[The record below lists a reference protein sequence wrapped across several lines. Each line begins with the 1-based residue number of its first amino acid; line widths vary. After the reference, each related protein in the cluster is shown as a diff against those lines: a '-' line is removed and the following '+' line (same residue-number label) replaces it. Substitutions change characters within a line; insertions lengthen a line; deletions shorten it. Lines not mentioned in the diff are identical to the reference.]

1 MDLAYDRLRLHAYV
15 DGELTSDEIAEFEQF
30 LSRHPAAM
38 AEVAAIR
45 AQNNAM
51 HARYDGLM
59 NELANDRVAQLYR
72 HRRSW
77 APSSRSA
84 WGLAMAATVLVAA
97 GIGLAAGWMVRG
109 RADGGDLLAARTVR
123 PATIG
128 GNDFGIRPAAARDV
142 EGRLQSFVQ
151 TAAVSHAVFVPE
163 VRHPVEVAAADEAH
177 LVMWLSK
184 RLAAP
189 LVVPHIG
196 DSGWELLGGRLLP
209 AESGPVA
216 QFMYQD
222 HDKRRLTL
230 AVSRSVS
237 AAPSPRPPS
246 ASAEPVQPTAEFRI
260 AEEDGN
266 TVFYWIDADYAYALT
281 GKLSKNEM
289 TAIASRVYR
298 QLDREAMQEPPTPR

>member
-1 MDLAYDRLRLHAYV
+1 MDLAYDRFRLHAYV
-15 DGELTSDEIAEFEQF
+15 DGELTPDEIAEFEQA
-30 LSRHPAAM
+30 LARHPEAM

-51 HARYDGLM
+51 HARYDGL
-59 NELANDRVAQLYR
+59 LAPLADDRVARIYR
-72 HRRSW
+72 HRR
-77 APSSRSA
+77 A
-84 WGLAMAATVLVAA
+84 WIPQLSQGAWQVAMAATVLLAL
-97 GIGLAAGWMVRG
+97 GIGTFAGWTVRG
-109 RADGGDLLAARTVR
+109 RAAGGALLAAHTA
-123 PATIG
+123 P
-128 GNDFGIRPAAARDV
+128 GNGAGTRAASTRDV

-163 VRHPVEVAAADEAH
+163 VRHPVEVPAADEAH

-184 RLAAP
+184 RLSAP
-189 LVVPHIG
+189 LVVPHLG
-196 DSGWELLGGRLLP
+196 DAGWELLGGRLLP

-216 QFMYQD
+216 QFMYED
-222 HDKRRLTL
+222 HEKRRLTL

-237 AAPSPRPPS
+237 AAPGPKP
-246 ASAEPVQPTAEFRI
+246 ASADTSSAPAAAPAAFRI

-281 GKLSKNEM
+281 GKLSKSEM

-298 QLDREAMQEPPTPR
+298 QLDRGEAQSQPSGQ